1 MTGLDHIGKRPSPA
15 GVILSWRGWL
25 FAAVLGVLPA
35 TAQAQALEFRSED
48 VLAVA
53 VGIIVLLLVI
63 FVPLLLWLR
72 GQLRQAAEETARL
85 DVERT
90 RLGEILA
97 SAPDGFYRWNLAADD
112 QIASENCSRRLAV
125 LLGLYGGT
133 DATYADILE
142 NFGTEAATALDTA
155 VDGLHRRGDGFELE
169 LPLREG
175 PRRLLVAGSRAT
187 DAQGNPLADVL
198 WMRDVTEGATAVESL
213 SHQRRDLGAERDQ
226 LRALL
231 DALPLPIWL
240 RDGDLALLY
249 CNQAYARAVEA
260 DATNGTM
267 VPGTELVPGPG
278 VREARALAA
287 RARASG
293 LSRSEPFHLV
303 MEGARRLVELT
314 ETPFTAGDDGG
325 VMTAGIAID
334 RTRQE
339 DVQSQIERHV
349 AAHAEVLE
357 NLGTAIAIFS
367 GDTRLSFFNTAFS
380 MLWQLDTDWLG
391 SEPTY
396 GNLLDVLRE
405 QRRLPEVADYR
416 AFKDEELR
424 RFTSLIE
431 AREDLLHLPDER
443 TLRRMV
449 TAHPFGGLLFTYED
463 VTDALALERSH
474 KTSLA
479 VHRETLD
486 NLYEGIA
493 VFSSDGRLRLF
504 NPAYGRIWNL
514 SSEELETEPHISE
527 LVERHHDFFFTAAD
541 WPAVK
546 DWMLALSS
554 DREARHGR
562 IERSDGAILDYA
574 SVPLPDGAV
583 LTTWLDVS
591 DSAQVE
597 RALRERNEALAAAD
611 RLKSEFIANVS
622 AEVRTPLT
630 TVLGFSEVLS
640 LGYFG
645 TLNQRQLDYARGI
658 TEAGNYL
665 LQVLS
670 DILDLA
676 TIEAGQ
682 MTLSLNAVD
691 VHAMLTGVLQLTRE
705 RLREKQLVINFD
717 CPLDIGWMVAD
728 ERRIRQVLFSLL
740 SNAVKFTPAH
750 GQVTLAA
757 LRTKGDVGEEILFTV
772 ADTGQGIAPEE
783 QQMVFGSFVR
793 GAPGQGATSGNGPAG
808 AGLGLS
814 LVKNFVELHGGRIE
828 LASVPTEGTTFI
840 IHLPAGH
847 ADPLK
852 APPPLVQLRKRG
864 KARAAAEEQAK
875 SRTPA

>member
-1 MTGLDHIGKRPSPA
+1 MTDLCRIWNRLSPVGTIRRRSLFFA
-15 GVILSWRGWL
+15 GV
-25 FAAVLGVLPA
+25 FALLPA
-35 TAQAQALEFRSED
+35 TAQAQFFDLHQEDTLALTAGIA
-48 VLAVA
+48 VLALL
-53 VGIIVLLLVI
+53 IVLPI
-63 FVPLLLWLR
+63 ILWLR
-72 GQLRQAAEETARL
+72 SQLRQTADEVTRL
-85 DVERT
+85 DVENT

-97 SAPDGFYRWNLAADD
+97 SAPDGFYRWNLAPDGG
-112 QIASENCSRRLAV
+112 IHSENCSRRLAV

-133 DATYADILE
+133 GATFTDILE
-142 NFGTEAATALDTA
+142 NFGAEAAAALDSSVET
-155 VDGLHRRGDGFELE
+155 LHKQGSGFELE
-169 LPLREG
+169 LPLREST
-175 PRRLLVAGSRAT
+175 RRLLMVGGRAA
-187 DAQGNPLADVL
+187 DAEGTPLADVL

-213 SHQRRDLGAERDQ
+213 SHQRRDLGAERDR

-231 DALPLPIWL
+231 DALPIPVWV
-240 RDGDLALLY
+240 RDGDLALVY
-249 CNQAYARAVEA
+249 CNQAYARAVDAEA
-260 DATNGTM
+260 SEAAVEGGM
-267 VPGTELVPGPG
+267 ELVPGPA

-293 LSRSEPFHLV
+293 LLRSEPFHLV
-303 MEGARRLVELT
+303 MEGARRLVELS
-314 ETPFTAGDDGG
+314 ETPFPAGGDGSL
-325 VMTAGIAID
+325 MTVGIAID

-339 DVQSQIERHV
+339 ELQSQFERHV

-367 GDTRLSFFNTAFS
+367 SDTRLSFYNTAFS
-380 MLWQLDTDWLG
+380 MLWQLDTDWLAN
-391 SEPTY
+391 EPTY
-396 GNLLDVLRE
+396 ANLLDVLRE
-405 QRRLPEVADYR
+405 HRRLPEVADYR

-424 RFTSLIE
+424 RFTSLLE
-431 AREDLLHLPDER
+431 AGEDLLHLPDER
-443 TLRRMV
+443 TLRRTV
-449 TAHPFGGLLFTYED
+449 SAHPFGGLLFTYED

-493 VFSSDGRLRLF
+493 VFSSDGRLRLS

-514 SSEELETEPHISE
+514 SPKELETEPHISE
-527 LVERHHDFFFTAAD
+527 LVERHHDYFITATD

-645 TLNQRQLDYARGI
+645 ALNPRQLEYAKGI

-682 MTLSLNAVD
+682 MTLSLNAVE
-691 VHAMLTGVLQLTRE
+691 VHAMLTSVLQLTRE

-750 GQVTLAA
+750 GQITLAA
-757 LRTKGDVGEEILFTV
+757 MRAKGEVGEEILFTV

-793 GAPGQGATSGNGPAG
+793 GVPGQETEMGSNSSG

-814 LVKNFVELHGGRIE
+814 LVKNFVELHGGRVE

-852 APPPLVQLRKRG
+852 APPPLVTLRKRN
-864 KARAAAEEQAK
+864 KAKAAADDQAK
-875 SRTPA
+875 NKTPA